1 MENVSLVV
9 QGCIGLIFLTY
20 GICLLLSSRKKESKQ
35 GNKLVLSLVC
45 FLVGIFL
52 LGFVFIK
59 LYKILV

>member
-20 GICLLLSSRKKESKQ
+20 GIYLLLSSTKKESKQ

-45 FLVGIFL
+45 FWVGIFL
-52 LGFVFIK
+52 LGFIFIK
-59 LYKILV
+59 LCKILV